1 MIAVSFVLFVLLAS
15 FTFYSFTML
24 ESKTGD
30 VSYIIRSTV
39 TFSNKEDK
47 KFWNL
52 TEEDRTVSLFMN
64 NTWQTVHLINHSYP
78 LQNITEDDDGNPIAV
93 LQFQSELNPGENISY
108 SVTYQVLSRPR
119 SLPRITVE
127 ESGTLADDK
136 LKDLRQKYCN
146 ESYTWQ
152 IGNQKIREQ
161 AHAIAG
167 DETNVLKIVKEFIE
181 WIWDNIDYPFPSEP
195 HKVLHEVPLYP
206 NQTLHYREGDCDDQ
220 AILLVTFCRILG
232 IPSYLQIGCIYLPS
246 QYSNETSWDG
256 HVTNAARQIGWH
268 GWAIVY
274 IPPWGWLPVDLTYP
288 KGGFGNPLNAIET
301 AVVSDT
307 RTIQYMNISERDYV
321 ASSWAY
327 RDFITE
333 NGFYI
338 YAEDEMIWTSRQN
351 LWEIIVE
358 RWVQRILIIIVVTT
372 CVTIVVYTYVSRAE
386 KTRLKETT
394 NAPEDFHR

>member
-1 MIAVSFVLFVLLAS
+1 MEKMIAVSFVLFVLLAS

-39 TFSNKEDK
+39 IFSNKEDE

-64 NTWQTVHLINHSYP
+64 NTWQTVRLINHSHP
-78 LQNITEDDDGNPIAV
+78 LQNVAVDEDGNPIAV
-93 LQFQSELNPGENISY
+93 LQFQPQLDPGNNVSY
-108 SVTYQVLSRPR
+108 SVVYQVLSRPR

-127 ESGTLADDK
+127 ESGALANITQ
-136 LKDLRQKYCN
+136 DLRQKYCKGDG
-146 ESYTWQ
+146 TWQ
-152 IGNQKIREQ
+152 IGNQLIREQ
-161 AHAIAG
+161 AHSIAHNQ
-167 DETNVLKIVKEFIE
+167 TNVLKIVKGFIG
-181 WIWDNIDYPFPSEP
+181 WIWRNITYEP
-195 HKVLHEVPLYP
+195 HEVPMYP
-206 NQTLHYREGDCDDQ
+206 NQTLLSGKGDCDDQ

-232 IPSYLQIGCIYLPS
+232 IPSYLQIGCIHLPS

-256 HVTNAARQIGWH
+256 HVTNVARQIGWH

-321 ASSWAY
+321 ASAWAY
-327 RDFITE
+327 REFITE

-338 YAEDEMIWTSRQN
+338 YAEDEMTWTSRQN

-372 CVTIVVYTYVSRAE
+372 CVIIVVYTYVSRAE

>member
-1 MIAVSFVLFVLLAS
+1 MKKMIAVSFVLFVLLAS

-39 TFSNKEDK
+39 TFSNKEDE

-93 LQFQSELNPGENISY
+93 LQFQSELNPGKNISY

-136 LKDLRQKYCN
+136 LKNLRQKYCN

-161 AHAIAG
+161 AHAIA
-167 DETNVLKIVKEFIE
+167 DNETNVLKIVKGFIG
-181 WIWDNIDYPFPSEP
+181 WIWRNITYEP
-195 HKVLHEVPLYP
+195 HEVPMYP
-206 NQTLHYREGDCDDQ
+206 NQTLLSGKGDCDDQ

-256 HVTNAARQIGWH
+256 HVTNVARQIGWH

-321 ASSWAY
+321 ASAWAY
-327 RDFITE
+327 REFITE

-338 YAEDEMIWTSRQN
+338 YAEDEMTWTSRQN

-372 CVTIVVYTYVSRAE
+372 CVIIVVYTYVSRAE

>member
-1 MIAVSFVLFVLLAS
+1 MVTVSFVLFVLLAS
-15 FTFYSFTML
+15 YTFYSFTLL
-24 ESKTGD
+24 ENENWS

-39 TFSNKEDK
+39 TYSNQGANI
-47 KFWNL
+47 WNL
-52 TEEDRTVSLFMN
+52 TEEDRTISLFMN
-64 NTWQTVHLINHSYP
+64 NTWQTVYLANHSHP
-78 LQNITEDDDGNPIAV
+78 LQNVTVDEDGNPIAV
-93 LQFQSELNPGENISY
+93 LQFQPQLDPGKNVSY
-108 SVTYQVLSRPR
+108 SVAYQVLSRPR

-167 DETNVLKIVKEFIE
+167 NETNVLKIVKEFIE

-220 AILLVTFCRILG
+220 AILLITFCRILR
-232 IPSYLQIGCIYLPS
+232 IPSYLQIGCIHQPS
-246 QYSNETSWDG
+246 QYSNNTSWNG
-256 HVTNAARQIGWH
+256 HVTNVARRIGWH

-288 KGGFGNPLNAIET
+288 KGGFGNPLNAIKT
-301 AVVSDT
+301 AVVLDT
-307 RTIQYMNISERDYV
+307 RTIRYMNISERDYV
-321 ASSWAY
+321 ASAWAY
-327 RDFITE
+327 RELITE

-338 YAEDEMIWTSRQN
+338 YAEDEMTQTSRQS
-351 LWEIIVE
+351 LWEIIIE
-358 RWVQRILIIIVVTT
+358 KWFQRILIIIVVTT
-372 CVTIVVYTYVSRAE
+372 CVTIVVYTYLSRAE
-386 KTRLKETT
+386 KMRSKETG

>member
-1 MIAVSFVLFVLLAS
+1 MEKIIAVSFVLFVLLAS

-39 TFSNKEDK
+39 TFSNKEDE

-119 SLPRITVE
+119 SLPLITE
-127 ESGTLADDK
+127 EKSGALANITQ
-136 LKDLRQKYCN
+136 DLRQKYCKGDD
-146 ESYTWQ
+146 TWQ
-152 IGNQKIREQ
+152 IENQMIKEQ
-161 AHAIAG
+161 AHSIAHNQ
-167 DETNVLKIVKEFIE
+167 TNVLKIVKGFIG
-181 WIWDNIDYPFPSEP
+181 WIWRNITYEP
-195 HKVLHEVPLYP
+195 HEVPMYA
-206 NQTLHYREGDCDDQ
+206 NQTLLSGKGDCDDQ
-220 AILLVTFCRILG
+220 AILLITFCRILG

-256 HVTNAARQIGWH
+256 HVTNVARQIGWH

-288 KGGFGNPLNAIET
+288 KGGFSNPLNAIET

-351 LWEIIVE
+351 LGEIIVE

-372 CVTIVVYTYVSRAE
+372 CVIIVVYTYVSRAE
-386 KTRLKETT
+386 KMRLR
-394 NAPEDFHR
+394 NS

>member
-1 MIAVSFVLFVLLAS
+1 MEKMIAVSFVLFVLLAS

-39 TFSNKEDK
+39 TFSNKEDE

-78 LQNITEDDDGNPIAV
+78 LQNVAVDEDGNPIAV

-119 SLPRITVE
+119 SLPLVTEEKSGALANITQ
-127 ESGTLADDK
+127 
-136 LKDLRQKYCN
+136 DLRQKYCN

-167 DETNVLKIVKEFIE
+167 NETNVLKIVKEFIR
-181 WIWDNIDYPFPSEP
+181 WIWRNITYEP
-195 HKVLHEVPLYP
+195 HEVPMYP
-206 NQTLHYREGDCDDQ
+206 NQTLLSSKGDCDDQ
-220 AILLVTFCRILG
+220 AILLITFCRILG

-256 HVTNAARQIGWH
+256 HVTNVARQIGWH
-268 GWAIVY
+268 GWAMVY
-274 IPPWGWLPVDLTYP
+274 VPPWGWLPVDLTYV
-288 KGGFGNPLNAIET
+288 KGWRDDPLNAIRT
-301 AVVSDT
+301 GALSSQIG
-307 RTIQYMNISERDYV
+307 TIQYMNISERDYV

-338 YAEDEMIWTSRQN
+338 YAEDEMIQTSRQS

-358 RWVQRILIIIVVTT
+358 KWFQRILVIIVVTT
-372 CVTIVVYTYVSRAE
+372 CVIIVVYTYVSRAE
-386 KTRLKETT
+386 KMRLR
-394 NAPEDFHR
+394 NS